1 MIDQDLNNDP
11 EQELKDWYSQLVVLI
26 SELKMFNL
34 LTVLII
40 LPLVG
45 LPQSFDSGN
54 SRTQQGDLQEIQSFE
69 SREFL
74 VSLNSDQI
82 EISNHSYDDQ
92 KTEDIAPKR
101 GDGRRE
107 N

>member
-1 MIDQDLNNDP
+1 
-11 EQELKDWYSQLVVLI
+11 
-26 SELKMFNL
+26 MFNL
-34 LTVLII
+34 LTVLVI

-45 LPQSFDSGN
+45 LHQSFDPQPQT
-54 SRTQQGDLQEIQSFE
+54 TQQRDLQEIQSFE

-82 EISNHSYDDQ
+82 EIANHDHDD
-92 KTEDIAPKR
+92 KNTEDIAPKR

>member
-1 MIDQDLNNDP
+1 MIDQDLINDP
-11 EQELKDWYSQLVVLI
+11 DQELKHWYSQVVILI
-26 SELKMFNL
+26 SELQMFNF

-45 LPQSFDSGN
+45 LPQSFDHQPQT
-54 SRTQQGDLQEIQSFE
+54 TQQGDSQEMQSFE

-74 VSLNSDQI
+74 VSVNSDQI
-82 EISNHSYDDQ
+82 EISNHNYEDEN
-92 KTEDIAPKR
+92 TEDIAPKR

>member
-1 MIDQDLNNDP
+1 MIDQDLINDP
-11 EQELKDWYSQLVVLI
+11 DQELKHWYSQVVILI

-45 LPQSFDSGN
+45 LPQSFDPQPQT
-54 SRTQQGDLQEIQSFE
+54 TQQGDSQEMQSFE

-82 EISNHSYDDQ
+82 EIANHNYDDEN
-92 KTEDIAPKR
+92 TEDIAPKR

>member
-1 MIDQDLNNDP
+1 MIEQDLINHPD
-11 EQELKDWYSQLVVLI
+11 QELKHWYSKIVFLI
-26 SELKMFNL
+26 SEPKMFNFL
-34 LTVLII
+34 SVLII

-45 LPQSFDSGN
+45 LPQSFDPQPHTLQ
-54 SRTQQGDLQEIQSFE
+54 RHDAQEIQSFE

-82 EISNHSYDDQ
+82 EIANRTYDDQ
-92 KTEDIAPKR
+92 NTEDITPKR

>member
-1 MIDQDLNNDP
+1 
-11 EQELKDWYSQLVVLI
+11 
-26 SELKMFNL
+26 MFNL

-45 LPQSFDSGN
+45 SPLSFDHQ
-54 SRTQQGDLQEIQSFE
+54 TQTTQKRDSQEIQSFE

-74 VSLNSDQI
+74 VSLNSDEI
-82 EISNHSYDDQ
+82 EIANHSYDDQ
-92 KTEDIAPKR
+92 NTDDITPQR

-107 N
+107 E

>member
-1 MIDQDLNNDP
+1 MIDQDLINDP
-11 EQELKDWYSQLVVLI
+11 DQELKDWYSQVIILI
-26 SELKMFNL
+26 SQPKMFNL
-34 LTVLII
+34 LTVLVI

-45 LPQSFDSGN
+45 LSLSFDPQLKT
-54 SRTQQGDLQEIQSFE
+54 TQQRDLQEIQSFE

-82 EISNHSYDDQ
+82 EIANHDHDDEN
-92 KTEDIAPKR
+92 TEDIAPQR

>member
-1 MIDQDLNNDP
+1 MIDQDLINDP
-11 EQELKDWYSQLVVLI
+11 EQELKDWYSQIVVLI

-45 LPQSFDSGN
+45 LPQSFDSQIQT
-54 SRTQQGDLQEIQSFE
+54 TQQRDLQEIQSFE

-82 EISNHSYDDQ
+82 KIDNHSYEDQ
-92 KTEDIAPKR
+92 NTEDIAPKR

>member
-1 MIDQDLNNDP
+1 MIDQDLINDP
-11 EQELKDWYSQLVVLI
+11 DQELKDWYSQVVVLI

-34 LTVLII
+34 LSVLVI

-45 LPQSFDSGN
+45 LHQSFDHQPQT
-54 SRTQQGDLQEIQSFE
+54 TQQRDLQEIQSFE

-82 EISNHSYDDQ
+82 EIANHDHDDQ
-92 KTEDIAPKR
+92 NTEDIAPKR

>member
-1 MIDQDLNNDP
+1 MIDQDLINDP
-11 EQELKDWYSQLVVLI
+11 DQELKHWYSQLVVLI
-26 SELKMFNL
+26 SEPKMFNL

-40 LPLVG
+40 LPIMG
-45 LPQSFDSGN
+45 LLQSFDPQPHTS
-54 SRTQQGDLQEIQSFE
+54 QQLDSQEIQSFE
-69 SREFL
+69 SREFI

-82 EISNHSYDDQ
+82 EISNHNYDDQ
-92 KTEDIAPKR
+92 NTEDIAPKR

>member
-1 MIDQDLNNDP
+1 MIDQDLINDP
-11 EQELKDWYSQLVVLI
+11 GWELKHWYLKVVFLI
-26 SELKMFNL
+26 SEPKMFNL

-45 LPQSFDSGN
+45 LPQSFDPQPHTS
-54 SRTQQGDLQEIQSFE
+54 QQLDSQEIQSFE
-69 SREFL
+69 SREFIL
-74 VSLNSDQI
+74 SLNSDQI
-82 EISNHSYDDQ
+82 EIDYHSYDDQ
-92 KTEDIAPKR
+92 NTEDIAPKR